1 MDGYVMRRLLLLQ
14 GLLNICIDDD
24 DKKKKKKKK
33 KKEAELDLLP
43 CLGFARYG

>member
-24 DKKKKKKKK
+24 DKKKKKK
-33 KKEAELDLLP
+33 EAELDLLP